1 MPKDK
6 PCPKCKSTNTYYDDD
21 GMMACLKCAERFPFS
36 KTEPISVNPKITKQE
51 KIEMSEV
58 KIPSSGKK
66 GICSNCGRDRW
77 ICNKHGHC
85 GTCASAVKGFEH
97 GTPEFDAALAAAK
110 KRIQANGD
118 AKFNKVIKCLR
129 SRAKE
134 RIDEIRQL
142 PSEKKA
148 TKQLENLTVTDVMK
162 AERDLLLDRVQRLNT
177 AIELLS

>member
-21 GMMACLKCAERFPFS
+21 GMMACLKCAERFPFT

-51 KIEMSEV
+51 KIEMPEA
-58 KIPSSGKK
+58 KIPPSGKK
-66 GICSNCGRDRW
+66 GICVNCGRDRW
-77 ICNKHGHC
+77 ISNKHGHC
-85 GTCASAVKGFEH
+85 GTCASAVKGLEH
-97 GTPEFDAALAAAK
+97 GTPEFNAALAEVK
-110 KRIQANGD
+110 KRIKGNGD
-118 AKFNKVIKCLR
+118 AKFNKAAKRLK

-134 RIDEIRQL
+134 RIEAIKQL
-142 PSEKKA
+142 PPEKKT

-162 AERDLLLDRVQRLNT
+162 AERDLLLDRVQKLNT